1 MSELYEDC
9 DAQVDEAK
17 GSVADST
24 SQSQKRIYLKVG
36 IWAGICAMTALTM
49 VLVIS
54 AIFPGP
60 KAMTKRLMRAIEN
73 GNADVIADAYPDYAW
88 DNADEKKE
96 YISDLSGR
104 LDDLEIGKMKHKI
117 KDVSDLDDEEREAM
131 DARFEIVESI
141 NGKINA
147 RDITDYKMVEVEII
161 NEINGEDH
169 EETWKIMYIKY
180 KGEWKVLYG
189 LPF

>member
-73 GNADVIADAYPDYAW
+73 GNADVIAGAYPDYAW

-147 RDITDYKMVEVEII
+147 HDITDYKMVEVEII